1 MSAPGPH
8 VPTPAIL
15 RPIDPEDVLECIAVF
30 YDALDDLYARLNQPP
45 QPREPAALQRLIQH
59 LIDTDGQRAWLAEE
73 PSAIADPSVPRILGF
88 GVAALR
94 ERHWFLSLLF
104 IRPEAQRAGLG
115 RRILLQTLPRSQA
128 EAAVEVT
135 GAAGTA
141 AGGAAHGAG
150 AAAPGGVAHGVSNG
164 MPGAEGGPPQDTTL
178 STCVDALQPVS
189 TGLYAGYGIVPRV
202 PLFSAVGD
210 PRPSA
215 FPLLPRDVEA
225 LPFEELDP
233 AALAGHLDLID
244 RGLLGYARRVD
255 HEFWRGERRHGL
267 LFRSRASGAPLG
279 YGYTQASGRLGPVAL
294 SDPTLAAA
302 ALGSLFTRETPR
314 GAWLVLVPGTN
325 EQAMVPL
332 LRSGFRFEGWP
343 GIVASTRAADYL
355 ASYLPAGFAL
365 L

>member
-1 MSAPGPH
+1 MSAPGRH

-15 RPIDPEDVLECIAVF
+15 RPIGPEDVLECIAVF

-59 LIDTDGQRAWLAEE
+59 LIDTDGERAWLAEE
-73 PSAIADPSVPRILGF
+73 PSAIADPSAPRILGF

-104 IRPEAQRAGLG
+104 VRPEAQRAGLG
-115 RRILLQTLPRSQA
+115 RRILLQTFPRSRVGVD
-128 EAAVEVT
+128 VEVT
-135 GAAGTA
+135 DTGAT
-141 AGGAAHGAG
+141 
-150 AAAPGGVAHGVSNG
+150 APGGVTHGSTKAS
-164 MPGAEGGPPQDTTL
+164 PDADGGSRNETL

-202 PLFSAVGD
+202 PLFSAIGD
-210 PRPSA
+210 PRPSV
-215 FPLLPRDVEA
+215 FPPLPGDIEA

-233 AALAGHLDLID
+233 ASLAAHLDLID
-244 RGLLGYARRVD
+244 RGLLGHARRAD
-255 HEFWRGERRHGL
+255 HEFWCGERRRGL
-267 LFRSRASGAPLG
+267 LFRSRTSGAPLG

-294 SDPTLAAA
+294 SDPALAAA
-302 ALGSLFTRETPR
+302 ALGSLFARETPR

-343 GIVASTRAADYL
+343 GIVASTDAAGFL
-355 ASYLPAGFAL
+355 SSYLPAGFAL